1 MILHVWERAVAAN
14 LGAVVVATDSQEIT
28 DLIVKAGGN
37 CELTSVQSINQ
48 APIEFMKP

>member
-28 DLIVKAGGN
+28 DLIVQAGAIM
-37 CELTSVQSINQ
+37 INT
-48 APIEFMKP
+48 IITNYLVVVK